1 MARKTIRDRLID
13 ALIAKG
19 SSIVENAR
27 TRRYTVLTRYDGR
40 PGYLY
45 VGRSGALRVGRTVS
59 ESRGIPEFVKARL
72 LAHTKGRSGAA

>member
-45 VGRSGALRVGRTVS
+45 VGRAGAHRVGRTIS
-59 ESRGIPEFVKARL
+59 ESSGTPEFAKARL
-72 LAHTKGRSGAA
+72 LAATEGRSDPA